1 MRNKLMMMAVAVAFT
16 GCAVEPVGDTVTTDI
31 GTPAIEENTNRSVP
45 AFAQYPPTTIVDYGE
60 CSPGSDA

>member
-1 MRNKLMMMAVAVAFT
+1 MVAMTVGFVALAVASYDA
-16 GCAVEPVGDTVTTDI
+16 EPEGGTVTTDI